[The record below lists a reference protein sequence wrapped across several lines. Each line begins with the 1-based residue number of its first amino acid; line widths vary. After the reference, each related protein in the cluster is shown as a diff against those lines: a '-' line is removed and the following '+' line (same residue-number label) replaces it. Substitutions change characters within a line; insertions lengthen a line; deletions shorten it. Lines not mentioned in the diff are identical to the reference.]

1 MTNKKEVELSIT
13 IVKHAIKKLL
23 GNDTDYTPKEKRE
36 SLIIL
41 INNLYNL
48 EKKLSEF

>member
-1 MTNKKEVELSIT
+1 MTNKKELLLSIT
-13 IVKHAIKKLL
+13 TVKHAIKKLL

-41 INNLYNL
+41 INNLYNFR
-48 EKKLSEF
+48 KKIK